1 MGDAPLPVRLRR
13 FWRLFRTG
21 PVAHRAL
28 GLAFVVILLADV
40 IGAGVRSA
48 TDSSSAKT
56 SVKAGKHAGP
66 AGLEPGRASNVS
78 GGGTGSTV
86 PGGGTGGAGGAGGGA
101 GGSSGGG
108 SGGGTGGGAIG
119 PLTASDK
126 GVTPT
131 SIRVVFTY
139 PDLGPVGASIGLAGT
154 SEDEKTSINAFV
166 RDVNDRGGVL
176 GRRIDPVIV
185 SYNPLDES
193 DMRSKC
199 INWRN
204 DSHLFAVVD
213 INGGWHDDQQ
223 LCVTQEGHMPLLSP
237 WTTVT
242 DWTKRSGGYL
252 WWVNADQADT
262 IVNLVAWAKSKGFLG
277 NGVKFGVV
285 AATRTGDTLALNNY
299 LLPALTR
306 AGLKPTHVQT
316 IHFDTQSTAQANAE
330 ATVAVQQFRQDG
342 DTVVLPLLPYNTMQT
357 FLRAAQSQSYQPR
370 LLLSDYEQSL
380 TSALGMAETGGFK
393 YNLQDQIGP
402 TAVVLGNDD
411 GPVGAHPYGPAA
423 MDCFNA
429 FKKYVDPAAYRSLP
443 NHSDWD
449 GNLESTGTAMTTCE
463 ETHLFVRAAAI
474 AGANLTR
481 AGFNAAMAQITSFA
495 GTVVPDLAFGPNRH
509 AGPHEMRIV
518 QVHVNDDKRCPLKP
532 PPKRNVQ
539 GSCWLILQDFT
550 NMERV

>member
-1 MGDAPLPVRLRR
+1 MCWRTRPRWPPTSAPRRRHWPVPARPRRPRRTRHEVGRHAVSPMGDAPLPVRLRR

-101 GGSSGGG
+101 AGSSGGG

-185 SYNPLDES
+185 SYNPLDE
-193 DMRSKC
+193 
-199 INWRN
+199 
-204 DSHLFAVVD
+204 
-213 INGGWHDDQQ
+213 
-223 LCVTQEGHMPLLSP
+223 
-237 WTTVT
+237 
-242 DWTKRSGGYL
+242 
-252 WWVNADQADT
+252 
-262 IVNLVAWAKSKGFLG
+262 
-277 NGVKFGVV
+277 
-285 AATRTGDTLALNNY
+285 
-299 LLPALTR
+299 
-306 AGLKPTHVQT
+306 
-316 IHFDTQSTAQANAE
+316 
-330 ATVAVQQFRQDG
+330 
-342 DTVVLPLLPYNTMQT
+342 
-357 FLRAAQSQSYQPR
+357 
-370 LLLSDYEQSL
+370 
-380 TSALGMAETGGFK
+380 
-393 YNLQDQIGP
+393 
-402 TAVVLGNDD
+402 
-411 GPVGAHPYGPAA
+411 
-423 MDCFNA
+423 
-429 FKKYVDPAAYRSLP
+429 
-443 NHSDWD
+443 
-449 GNLESTGTAMTTCE
+449 
-463 ETHLFVRAAAI
+463 
-474 AGANLTR
+474 
-481 AGFNAAMAQITSFA
+481 
-495 GTVVPDLAFGPNRH
+495 
-509 AGPHEMRIV
+509 
-518 QVHVNDDKRCPLKP
+518 
-532 PPKRNVQ
+532 
-539 GSCWLILQDFT
+539 
-550 NMERV
+550 